1 MRGSYWLMKNF
12 MSILKGYPLREVASS
27 VDLGLHEKKLN
38 VIDIYQKLICSRCQ
52 HKEKSNC
59 ILHCRSKLPQEKL
72 SV

>member
-1 MRGSYWLMKNF
+1 MRGSYWLMQNF
-12 MSILKGYPLREVASS
+12 MSILKGYPLREAASS

-38 VIDIYQKLICSRCQ
+38 VIYIYQKLICSQCQ

-59 ILHCRSKLPQEKL
+59 ILHGRSKLPQEKL